1 MRWAREAAV
10 CGGQGGH
17 GWLTPAAA
25 TKTTVSVDFYCSPRQ
40 SLHTN
45 RWPCQ
50 GRRPEKQVNKGR
62 TAVAAGGKDGRG
74 CAGRASSGRERG
86 KLGGG
91 REGGGTS
98 GWGVV
103 RLGTNWLQHGDGRA
117 AGRVQPSGA
126 QSWRRGGNAPLPPL
140 VGSCQ
145 QRGLPPTAAAATPT
159 VSAAAA
165 ATVSSMVTVT
175 PETKGQ
181 GTNKSNKQQRKMT
194 FPNRPA
200 PPPSPSRPGAA
211 KHLPEHP
218 QLGA

>member
-1 MRWAREAAV
+1 MRRAGGTRLADPGGSNENDCV
-10 CGGQGGH
+10 CGLLLFTTSVSTYEQVAMPRAPAGKTSKQRAHGG
-17 GWLTPAAA
+17 
-25 TKTTVSVDFYCSPRQ
+25 
-40 SLHTN
+40 
-45 RWPCQ
+45 
-50 GRRPEKQVNKGR
+50 GRRGKGW
-62 TAVAAGGKDGRG
+62 TWLCGSSQL
-74 CAGRASSGRERG
+74 RARRG

-91 REGGGTS
+91 RGGGGTS
-98 GWGVV
+98 GWSVV

-175 PETKGQ
+175 PKTKGQ